1 MDWRKNI
8 FRETAVVAVGQL
20 ICVAAMIGI
29 FAVLGYF
36 DGKVLLGG
44 LSGGLIAFANHLL
57 MVVFVNKAADKAE
70 QQDVAGGQKLLQLS
84 YMGRLAAVFVA
95 LILCAKS
102 GWFHPLA
109 LVLPLAFTRP
119 VLTVYELMNK
129 KGRDQ
134 A

>member
-44 LSGGLIAFANHLL
+44 LAGGLIAFANHLL

>member
-1 MDWRKNI
+1 MDWRKDI
-8 FRETAVVAVGQL
+8 FRETLAVATGQL

-44 LSGGLIAFANHLL
+44 LVGGLIAFANHLL

-70 QQDVAGGQKLLQLS
+70 AQDVAGGQKLIQLS
-84 YMGRLAAVFVA
+84 YMGRLVGLFAVLV
-95 LILCAKS
+95 LCAKS
-102 GWFHPLA
+102 GWFNLLA
-109 LVLPLAFTRP
+109 LVIPLAFTRP
-119 VLTVYELMNK
+119 VLTVYGLLG
-129 KGRDQ
+129 KGGGDQ